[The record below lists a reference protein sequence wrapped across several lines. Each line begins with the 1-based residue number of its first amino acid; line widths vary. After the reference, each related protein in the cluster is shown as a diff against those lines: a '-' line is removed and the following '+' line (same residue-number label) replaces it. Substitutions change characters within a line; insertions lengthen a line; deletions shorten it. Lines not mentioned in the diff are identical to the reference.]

1 MRMPPEDYG
10 KIARKRIVKIA
21 TLMIKYGIDLN
32 QENFQDPCKFVSS
45 AKTAAGSKIPSGIFG
60 WQMLLAK
67 HEDIREEVNKLV
79 NLIAEEIEDR
89 KETFNYP
96 NEEVEDL
103 IEQGR
108 QMWFQ
113 EIDPNKSLVVPRYML
128 DDLLIR
134 LGIV

>member
-1 MRMPPEDYG
+1 
-10 KIARKRIVKIA
+10 
-21 TLMIKYGIDLN
+21 
-32 QENFQDPCKFVSS
+32 
-45 AKTAAGSKIPSGIFG
+45 
-60 WQMLLAK
+60 MLLAK

-108 QMWFQ
+108 QMWFE

>member
-1 MRMPPEDYG
+1 
-10 KIARKRIVKIA
+10 
-21 TLMIKYGIDLN
+21 
-32 QENFQDPCKFVSS
+32 
-45 AKTAAGSKIPSGIFG
+45 
-60 WQMLLAK
+60 MLLAK

>member
-1 MRMPPEDYG
+1 
-10 KIARKRIVKIA
+10 
-21 TLMIKYGIDLN
+21 
-32 QENFQDPCKFVSS
+32 
-45 AKTAAGSKIPSGIFG
+45 
-60 WQMLLAK
+60 MLLAK

-108 QMWFQ
+108 
-113 EIDPNKSLVVPRYML
+113 
-128 DDLLIR
+128 
-134 LGIV
+134 